1 MLNPDVLDA
10 IPFIIQSEGNWDSM
24 RTAITEIA
32 STAGI
37 NGIIALACESNG
49 MVPDSFDKFLRNLSV
64 PIFGGVFPKLIAN
77 SEYLD
82 HGNIV
87 LGLKS
92 TLDVYIVPSLSDPA
106 LDYDEWLAKTIPTKS
121 MPEAKTMFVLV
132 DGLAPRIGAL
142 IDSLFNTFGLQGNF
156 IGGGAGSLT
165 TQNMHCLITAQGVI
179 SDAAILA
186 IPKLHSQV
194 SVAHGWVPIAGPFE
208 VTSSENNVIIT
219 LDWEP
224 ALEVYRHVLE
234 DRTGFSFNFSDVS
247 QAYPFGMARL
257 NMEFVVRDPIAVRH
271 DGGLVCVGDVPCGSL
286 VHIMNG
292 NHSSLLSASTRVRTM
307 VDSNSKAASESAV
320 DIAMDCISRALFLG
334 DKINNEID
342 SLHHAPRPLI
352 GAFTLGEIANSGQD
366 YLEFHNKTVVI
377 ATIWENETVQGSK
390 RVSSQ
395 RSKAHLH

>member
-1 MLNPDVLDA
+1 MNSKKKLEAMPL
-10 IPFIIQSEGNWDSM
+10 IIQSDGNWDSL
-24 RTAITEIA
+24 RAAITELT
-32 STAGI
+32 STPGVKGI
-37 NGIIALACESNG
+37 MALTCESHG
-49 MVPDSFDKFLRNLSV
+49 TVPDSFDEFLRNLSV
-64 PIFGGVFPKLIAN
+64 PIFGGVFPGLIAN

-92 TLDVYIVPSLSDPA
+92 ALDVYVVPSLSDPA
-106 LDYDEWLAKTIPTKS
+106 LNYDEWLAKAIPSRT

-165 TQNMHCLITAQGVI
+165 TPNLRCLITAQGVI
-179 SDAAILA
+179 RDAAVLA
-186 IPKLHSQV
+186 IPRLHSQV
-194 SVAHGWVPIAGPFE
+194 SVAHGWLPIAGPFE
-208 VTSSENNVIIT
+208 VTSSENNVILT

-224 ALEVYRHVLE
+224 ALDAYRRVLE
-234 DRTGFSFNFSDVS
+234 AQTGVPFDFAAVA
-247 QAYPFGMARL
+247 QAYPFGLARF

-271 DGGLVCVGDVPCGSL
+271 DGGLICVGDVPRGSL

-292 NHSSLLSASTRVRTM
+292 NLSSLLSAAAQVRTM
-307 VDSNSKAASESAV
+307 ADANTTTASQPSVDV
-320 DIAMDCISRALFLG
+320 AMDCISRALFLG
-334 DKINNEID
+334 EKISSEID
-342 SLHHAPRPLI
+342 SLHHTARPLI

-377 ATIWENETVQGSK
+377 ATIWEAEKVQAYG
-390 RVSSQ
+390 
-395 RSKAHLH
+395 